1 MFVNFAA
8 TRLHRRVA
16 MLAMTLGLGLPAGNV
31 SADAVK
37 PTINLAFYTD
47 LGEGGKRD
55 NNQKILLFIVN
66 EGLLDGVLT
75 VQQAYREI
83 GASPRICPRSPDEF
97 NTAGPFFGAIAAELK
112 ANAKRYDPPE
122 KVDMGEV
129 TLFALQRSFPCK

>member
-1 MFVNFAA
+1 MFVNFIA
-8 TRLHRRVA
+8 TPLHRRVVI
-16 MLAMTLGLGLPAGNV
+16 LAMALGFGLPAGNV
-31 SADAVK
+31 AADAAK
-37 PTINLAFYTD
+37 PTINLKFYAN

-55 NNQKILLFIVN
+55 NNQRILLFIIN

-75 VQQAYREI
+75 VQQAYREM

-97 NTAGPFFGAIAAELK
+97 NTAGPFFSAIGAELK

-129 TLFALQRSFPCK
+129 TVFALQRSFPCK